1 MQISIHTA
9 PRVGC
14 RCVVLQQSNIGTF
27 GIWYYWLHWLPSMS
41 GWVLGKLCQSTFL
54 PLLEQ
59 SSMNPGSTAFGD
71 PEDDRTWKWSPGCE
85 CKSQSYV
92 ACFLHV
98 DAQILC
104 MLYACCICVICGIV
118 VWVQVCVCEVYE
130 CVQVCA
136 RLFLSRSLSRAL
148 SIDLF
153 FYSPMASSA
162 NTAESM
168 SHCCG
173 ADLGLAYR
181 VCQTAQA
188 AQMMCWRTI
197 DSESPTRLAD
207 AMMSCLEH
215 KKHQLCVIFSCPH
228 FSISLFEYV

>member
-148 SIDLF
+148 ELSLSI
-153 FYSPMASSA
+153 S
-162 NTAESM
+162 
-168 SHCCG
+168 
-173 ADLGLAYR
+173 
-181 VCQTAQA
+181 
-188 AQMMCWRTI
+188 
-197 DSESPTRLAD
+197 
-207 AMMSCLEH
+207 
-215 KKHQLCVIFSCPH
+215 
-228 FSISLFEYV
+228 FSIRRWRAQQIQRKACHTVVEPTLAWPIGCAKPPRRHK

>member
-85 CKSQSYV
+85 CKSQSWLGSFYV

-118 VWVQVCVCEVYE
+118 VWVQVCVCVRSMNVFK
-130 CVQVCA
+130 CVRVS
-136 RLFLSRSLSRAL
+136 FSRAL
-148 SIDLF
+148 SL
-153 FYSPMASSA
+153 SPSS
-162 NTAESM
+162 S
-168 SHCCG
+168 
-173 ADLGLAYR
+173 LYR
-181 VCQTAQA
+181 
-188 AQMMCWRTI
+188 
-197 DSESPTRLAD
+197 
-207 AMMSCLEH
+207 
-215 KKHQLCVIFSCPH
+215 
-228 FSISLFEYV
+228 SLFLFADGELSKYSRKHVTLLWSRPWPGL